1 MFSLALVRWLLGWV
15 EFRIF
20 PKRKGNC
27 ERFLN
32 LTARMG
38 AGLWK
43 IRRSDEYFS
52 AAVNA
57 RRYAELWPCAKK
69 AGVRL
74 RAGKRGGLPF
84 LINRVTARK
93 GMVAGAVAFFLILH
107 VFSLYVWSVEVSGC
121 KEIAQEQVIG
131 AARELGLA
139 PGSLKSRVDAEAL
152 QQQLMLKFPDVAW
165 LSVNTRGSDVVIVLE
180 EKKKNPEIV
189 TENKVA
195 NIKAAESG
203 QILRMEVY
211 RGQAQVKVGDA
222 VVKGQLLISGIV
234 ENADGNS
241 QMVRA
246 SGRIVAATE
255 RSFTARVPL
264 KQTVETDE
272 GRRVVRRSIRVFGVE
287 LPLTLTAAPKGN
299 FKREYRREN
308 VRGVTGVLPVSL
320 FTETWTERTTKEVA
334 LTEQQAREQAERNLS
349 EMLKSLSDT
358 TILSSEKKGEV
369 KDGAYVLTFTCKCE
383 QNIAVESEILFK

>member
-1 MFSLALVRWLLGWV
+1 
-15 EFRIF
+15 
-20 PKRKGNC
+20 
-27 ERFLN
+27 
-32 LTARMG
+32 
-38 AGLWK
+38 
-43 IRRSDEYFS
+43 
-52 AAVNA
+52 
-57 RRYAELWPCAKK
+57 
-69 AGVRL
+69 
-74 RAGKRGGLPF
+74 
-84 LINRVTARK
+84 INRVTARK

-121 KEIAQEQVIG
+121 KEIPQEQVIG

-139 PGSLKSRVDAEAL
+139 PGSLKSGVDAEAL

-255 RSFTARVPL
+255 RSFTARIPL